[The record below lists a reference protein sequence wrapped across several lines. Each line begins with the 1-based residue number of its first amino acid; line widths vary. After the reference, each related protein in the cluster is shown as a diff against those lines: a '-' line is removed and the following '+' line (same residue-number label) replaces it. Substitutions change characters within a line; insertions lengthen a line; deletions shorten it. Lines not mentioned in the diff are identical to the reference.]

1 MTAAEEGVLLLCCR
15 LGDPACRP
23 LTMAKFREL
32 GLRIRAS
39 EPSGSRLSELSRRDL
54 TRLGYDEDEADRIVA
69 LLDREERLSDYL
81 CQAEALGIVPI
92 TRVSPAYPRRISGK
106 QQLSSPPVLFA
117 RGELSLLD
125 GPSVAVVGSRQLRPE
140 NECFAQTAGLLAAR
154 EGLTLVS
161 GNAPGA
167 DQTAQNSCL
176 DEGGQ
181 CVVFVADRLINHEAD
196 PRILYISE
204 ADISLP
210 FSPARA
216 LHRNP
221 LIHMQG
227 DKTLAAQCTY
237 GKGGTWEGSLD
248 NLKHGWSPLFVFDDG
263 SDGSRALLER
273 GASPVTALTSIEALT
288 PSQLSLF

>member
-23 LTMAKFREL
+23 LTMARFREL

-39 EPSGSRLSELSRRDL
+39 VPSGAPLSELSRRDL
-54 TRLGYDEDEADRIVA
+54 TRLGYDGEEAGHIVA
-69 LLDREERLSDYL
+69 LLERESRLLDYL
-81 CQAEALGIVPI
+81 GQAEALGIVPL
-92 TRVSPAYPRRISGK
+92 TRVSPAYPRRISSK
-106 QQLSSPPVLFA
+106 QRLSSPPVLFA
-117 RGELSLLD
+117 RGDPALLD
-125 GPSVAVVGSRQLRPE
+125 APSVAVVGSRQLRPE
-140 NECFAQTAGLLAAR
+140 NERFARTAGALAAQ
-154 EGLTLVS
+154 EGLMLVS
-161 GNAPGA
+161 GNAIGA
-167 DQTAQNSCL
+167 DRTAQGGCL
-176 DEGGQ
+176 DEGGR
-181 CVVFVADRLINHEAD
+181 CVLFVADRLTDHEAD

-204 ADISLP
+204 DDFSIP

-216 LHRNP
+216 LHRNA

-227 DKTLAAQCTY
+227 DKVLAAQCAY

-273 GASPVTALTSIEALT
+273 GASAVTALTSIGALA
-288 PSQLSLF
+288 PAQLSFL